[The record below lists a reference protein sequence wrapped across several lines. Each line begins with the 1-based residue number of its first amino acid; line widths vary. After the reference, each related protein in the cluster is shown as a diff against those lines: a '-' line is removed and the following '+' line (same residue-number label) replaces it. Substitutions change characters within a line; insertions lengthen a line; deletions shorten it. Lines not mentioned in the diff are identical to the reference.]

1 MELDQFYRLQFS
13 ECRTFLLLAPIKPK
27 RDNPAC
33 FTRVW
38 NPNQLS
44 AEASKTQ
51 RDGTQYLND
60 DTLASADAARR
71 KQNRKPAPRRQTK
84 RPAPQCSSCHQR
96 TGVAE
101 SASWRWSGATT
112 ERRGEYACDV
122 HSGTGLEIWRRHN
135 RRWRR
140 RGEAGAYLR
149 QLASRAWT
157 SHGPGSRPVESRGS
171 SEFPPCFRSIISLTW
186 RPRDSVLT
194 LSLSCLLLRRMPN
207 APNHFIHHTKAVRHV
222 DAKREKSTQ
231 CARACPISCSKRPW
245 SERQYG
251 GSDLGGVLRAGR
263 LWLNGFCR
271 ITRVA
276 SSSISL

>member
-1 MELDQFYRLQFS
+1 MFYRRWIHCQPLPVTFVQLLFLQFS

-112 ERRGEYACDV
+112 E
-122 HSGTGLEIWRRHN
+122 SQPGLSAPGMVPQRH
-135 RRWRR
+135 
-140 RGEAGAYLR
+140 
-149 QLASRAWT
+149 
-157 SHGPGSRPVESRGS
+157 
-171 SEFPPCFRSIISLTW
+171 
-186 RPRDSVLT
+186 
-194 LSLSCLLLRRMPN
+194 
-207 APNHFIHHTKAVRHV
+207 
-222 DAKREKSTQ
+222 
-231 CARACPISCSKRPW
+231 
-245 SERQYG
+245 
-251 GSDLGGVLRAGR
+251 
-263 LWLNGFCR
+263 
-271 ITRVA
+271 
-276 SSSISL
+276 